1 MIRVAFRYHCP
12 ELMLEELLERFFLV
26 ELKFGVIKELFAILV
41 LVSYINDEFGVDHDS
56 PQDENTTVFLNEGFL
71 GGEGE
76 GSEPIL
82 LCEGDHFGDV
92 VFLNEEV
99 GLFV

>member
-1 MIRVAFRYHCP
+1 
-12 ELMLEELLERFFLV
+12 MLEELLERFFLV
-26 ELKFGVIKELFAILV
+26 EFELGVIKELFGILV
-41 LVSYINDEFGVDHDS
+41 LVSYINDEFGVGHDS
-56 PQDENTTVFLNEGFL
+56 PQDEDTTVLLDEGFL

-76 GSEPIL
+76 GSKPIL